1 MKKLLTAFLA
11 LSVVLSL
18 AACGSSEKS
27 ASELSS
33 NAPAPKEE
41 APVSDFDSVELS
53 LATSY
58 STTHAFFPMLQ
69 EFADKVAEATNGDVK
84 IVIYDS
90 NTLCTSADMH
100 NAVLTGV
107 ADMVETDTA
116 YATSDF
122 PMSTVT
128 YLPTFQALSSKTFTY
143 AFNEFYRQDLPE
155 FDGMKILWAYGMT
168 PFALQT
174 NKEIKTL
181 DDMKGLQIRATG
193 AALDSMTALGASPIG
208 LPISETYEAAQKGTV
223 EAICNSFE
231 TLKGWNF
238 AEVVKYGISVKGLP
252 VGNHYIA
259 MNEDVWN
266 SLPAEYQAAIMEV
279 SDEMV
284 EKASGLFDQ
293 IDAEGV
299 EFGKEQG
306 VVFSQISEEEQ
317 LRFDA
322 ALAPV
327 VDQWIETHTAQG
339 YDAQAM
345 YDYVCELVDKYAALH
360 E

>member
-1 MKKLLTAFLA
+1 MKKFVSTLLTLA
-11 LSVVLSL
+11 MLLSL
-18 AACGSSEKS
+18 AACGGTS
-27 ASELSS
+27 ADNPSDSDNS
-33 NAPAPKEE
+33 
-41 APVSDFDSVELS
+41 SDFKPVELS

-58 STTHAFFPMLQ
+58 ATTHAFFPMLQ
-69 EFADKVAEATNGDVK
+69 EFADRVSEVTDGNVT

-90 NTLCTSADMH
+90 NTLCASADMH

-107 ADMVETDTA
+107 ADLVETDTS
-116 YATSDF
+116 YAASDF

-128 YLPTFQALSSKTFTY
+128 YMPTFQALSSKTFTY

-155 FDGMKILWAYGMT
+155 FEGMKILWAYGMT

-174 NKEIKTL
+174 NKEINTL

-193 AALDSMTALGASPIG
+193 AALDSMAALGASPIG
-208 LPISETYEAAQKGTV
+208 INISETYEAAQKGTV

-238 AEVVKYGISVKGLP
+238 AEVVKYGVSVKGLP

-259 MNEDVWN
+259 MNEAVWN
-266 SLPAEYQAAIMEV
+266 SLPAEYQTAIMEV

-299 EFGKEQG
+299 AFGEENG
-306 VVFSQISEEEQ
+306 VIFSQISDEEQ
-317 LRFDA
+317 VRFDE

-327 VDQWIETHTAQG
+327 VDQWIETYSAQG
-339 YDAQAM
+339 YDAQGM
-345 YDYVCELVDKYAALH
+345 YDYLCGLVNKYA
-360 E
+360 EIYE

>member
-1 MKKLLTAFLA
+1 MKKLLTLTLA
-11 LSVVLSL
+11 LAMVLSL
-18 AACGSSEKS
+18 AACGGPES
-27 ASELSS
+27 A
-33 NAPAPKEE
+33 APAPETPDTAGASAG
-41 APVSDFDSVELS
+41 APEFDPVELS

-58 STTHAFFPMLQ
+58 STTHAFFPLLQ
-69 EFADKVAEATNGDVK
+69 EFADKVAKVTNGNVT
-84 IVIYDS
+84 IAIYDS
-90 NTLCTSADMH
+90 NTLCASADMH
-100 NAVLTGV
+100 NAVVTGV

-128 YLPTFQALSSKTFTY
+128 YLPTYQALSSKTFTY

-174 NKEIKTL
+174 NREIKTL

-193 AALDSMTALGASPIG
+193 AALDSMSALGASPIG
-208 LPISETYEAAQKGTV
+208 IPISETYEAAQKGTV

-238 AEVVKYGISVKGLP
+238 AEVVKYGVSVKGLP

-259 MNEDVWN
+259 MNEGVWN
-266 SLPAEYQAAIMEV
+266 SLPADYQTAIMAV

-299 EFGKEQG
+299 QFGEEQG
-306 VVFSQISEEEQ
+306 VVFSQISAEEQ
-317 LRFDA
+317 LRFDE

-327 VDQWIETHTAQG
+327 VDQWIETYTAQG
-339 YDAQAM
+339 YDAQGM
-345 YDYVCELVDKYAALH
+345 YDHTCDLIAKYA
-360 E
+360 EIYE

>member
-1 MKKLLTAFLA
+1 MKKLMAMLLA
-11 LSVVLSL
+11 LTMAFSL
-18 AACGSSEKS
+18 VACSSGD
-27 ASELSS
+27 
-33 NAPAPKEE
+33 PAPSGST
-41 APVSDFDSVELS
+41 ADPATSDTASDFDPVELS
-53 LATSY
+53 LATSFA
-58 STTHAFFPMLQ
+58 TTHAFFPMLQ
-69 EFADKVAEATNGDVK
+69 EFADKVKEATNGDVS

-90 NTLCTSADMH
+90 NTLCASADMH
-100 NAVLTGV
+100 QAVLTGV
-107 ADMVETDTA
+107 ADMIETDTS
-116 YATSDF
+116 YAASDF

-174 NKEIKTL
+174 NKEIKTIE
-181 DDMKGLQIRATG
+181 DMKGLQIRATG
-193 AALDSMTALGASPIG
+193 AALDSMTALGAAPIG
-208 LPISETYEAAQKGTV
+208 INISETYEAAQKGTV

-238 AEVVKYGISVKGLP
+238 AEVVKYGVSVKGLP

-266 SLPAEYQAAIMEV
+266 SLPAEHQDAIMKV

-284 EKASGLFDQ
+284 EKASGVFDQ

-299 EFGKEQG
+299 EFGNEQG
-306 VVFSQISEEEQ
+306 VIFSQISDEEQ
-317 LRFDA
+317 VRFDE

-327 VDQWIETHTAQG
+327 VDQWIETYTAQG
-339 YDAQAM
+339 YDAQGM
-345 YDYVCELVDKYAALH
+345 YDYVCGLVDKYAAMY